1 MTELARAIG
10 IVVEMR
16 AALEAEVVRARK
28 QRMLIRNLDADGL
41 FKSAQARAGFN
52 ARLATLE
59 TDLAEELRHA
69 ALAAGLG
76 TLTLESVRC
85 LPPPAGAMLAD
96 GLGEVQALGSAL
108 HELDALNRIL
118 SERALACVRGYL
130 DAVAPKSSAYDRR
143 GAATSGPALP
153 TASRVA

>member
-1 MTELARAIG
+1 MTELVRAIG

-28 QRMLIRNLDADGL
+28 QRVLIRDLDADGL
-41 FKSAQARAGFN
+41 FQSAQARAGFN

-59 TDLAEELRHA
+59 TDLAGELRHA
-69 ALAAGLG
+69 AEAAGLG

-85 LPPPAGAMLAD
+85 LPPRAGAMLAD

-108 HELDALNRIL
+108 HELDALKRIL
-118 SERALACVRGYL
+118 SERALACMRGYR
-130 DAVAPKSSAYDRR
+130 DAVAPKASAYDRR
-143 GAATSGPALP
+143 SAATGATTGPA
-153 TASRVA
+153 SRMA